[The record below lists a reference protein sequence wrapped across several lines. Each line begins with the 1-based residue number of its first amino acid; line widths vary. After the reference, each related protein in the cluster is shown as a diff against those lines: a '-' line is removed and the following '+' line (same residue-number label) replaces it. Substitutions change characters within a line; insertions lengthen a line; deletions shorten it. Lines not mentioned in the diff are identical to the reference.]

1 MKNFYSILQTLR
13 STLRI
18 ESNRKFQIIIAS
30 IALVSWGLVQ
40 FIIDDKHGG
49 DKKEQGADYFST
61 GYTKWQMDEQGKLKN
76 KLIAEKIVHF
86 DDDTTH
92 SVKPIMFFYND
103 RTPPW
108 VVRSETGVLAADGN
122 HLLLQGKALITRNKD
137 AKSKEAII
145 NTSNL
150 RVTIDTSYA
159 ETDEWAEL
167 QSPPNI
173 TSGTGMKTVFVEPIH
188 IELLANVKG
197 KYETK

>member
-1 MKNFYSILQTLR
+1 MIKPN
-13 STLRI
+13 
-18 ESNRKFQIIIAS
+18 KFQIGVAVL
-30 IALVSWGLVQ
+30 ALVSWGLAQ
-40 FIIDDKHGG
+40 LIMEENQRLS
-49 DKKEQGADYFST
+49 KKAEGAEYFST

-76 KLIAEKIVHF
+76 KLIAEKVIHY

-92 SVKPIMFFYND
+92 SVKPIMFFYNEE
-103 RTPPW
+103 TPPW

-122 HLLLQGKALITRNKD
+122 HLVLQGKALITRNKD
-137 AKSKEAII
+137 ERAKEAII

-173 TSGTGMKTVFVEPIH
+173 TSGTGMKAVFADPIH

>member
-1 MKNFYSILQTLR
+1 MIKPS
-13 STLRI
+13 
-18 ESNRKFQIIIAS
+18 KFQVSIAAF
-30 IALVSWGLVQ
+30 ALVSWGLAQ
-40 FIIDDKHGG
+40 LIMDDGQHGN
-49 DKKEQGADYFST
+49 KKAEGAEYISR

-76 KLIAEKIVHF
+76 KLVAEEVVHY
-86 DDDTTH
+86 DDETTH
-92 SVKPIMFFYND
+92 TVKPMMFFYND

-108 VVRSETGVLAADGN
+108 VIRSETGVLLPDGN

-137 AKSKEAII
+137 AKTKEAII

-167 QSPPNI
+167 QSSPNI
-173 TSGTGMKTVFVEPIH
+173 TSGTGMKTVFADPIH

>member
-1 MKNFYSILQTLR
+1 MIKPS
-13 STLRI
+13 
-18 ESNRKFQIIIAS
+18 KFHITVATIT
-30 IALVSWGLVQ
+30 LVSWGLATL
-40 FIIDDKHGG
+40 IMDDGQRSS
-49 DKKEQGADYFST
+49 KKAQGAEYFSK
-61 GYTKWQMDEQGKLKN
+61 GYTKWQMDEQGQLKN
-76 KLIAEKIVHF
+76 KLIAEKVTHY

-92 SVKPIMFFYND
+92 TVKPIMFFYND
-103 RTPPW
+103 RTAPW

-137 AKSKEAII
+137 ENAKEAII

-167 QSPPNI
+167 QSSPNI
-173 TSGTGMKTVFVEPIH
+173 TSGTGMKMVFVEPIH

-197 KYETK
+197 KYETN